1 MRLLP
6 VLLYPFQISLVVSE
20 ILSEERKCTHGLLLV
35 TIHEVVHPVESLM
48 IVKFHDVIERL
59 VLLDNPSS
67 NISQSFL
74 VEPLPL
80 CKLRNLDIHRC
91 SSRTQRLDVRTE
103 LQFHGTTPPFILE
116 VI

>member
-20 ILSEERKCTHGLLLV
+20 ILGEERKHPHCDGLTLV
-35 TIHEVVHPVESLM
+35 VEVINPPESLM
-48 IVKFHDVIERL
+48 TLVIHDVVERL
-59 VLLDNPSS
+59 MLLDNPSS

-91 SSRTQRLDVRTE
+91 SSRTLRLDVGTE